1 MIGSIFEELKS
12 EELYHLY
19 KTNSTQINKELIQ
32 KFKDFPVLTDFFK
45 HFTNIDIKLLNENIN
60 LFFLQISSIGDL
72 SSLNSFQLS
81 VEQYISDFSQLYL
94 VLNVICKINESIDKI
109 VRKINSSMPK
119 LFEKHCL
126 DKDFQNKINEIVKYM
141 LGTNNKIK
149 FSTNSNLDNSG
160 ENTTDNKSKS
170 TKILKNKKIELLKD
184 LFNKEM
190 EYHQNKLKSLENL
203 RFNIDLIHINT
214 DYSLSNKKSEIS
226 KNESQLIKMNSIAS
240 EFTFNDSNLK
250 QNKEK
255 SNDNL
260 NIKENIENK
269 DDNILSEDIND
280 YITSIPK
287 DSILTKIKSV
297 KKRSLYK
304 SCKDLTSKTFRDNK
318 TKNFEIHQEDKIV
331 LHDSSEKLIANEDSK
346 MYANLL
352 EIIYELYQNK
362 KITYEQKV
370 NLKKLI
376 IKKNPKILDVY
387 KKFQHIDNE
396 KLAED
401 LKELV

>member
-1 MIGSIFEELKS
+1 MIDSIFEELKS

-119 LFEKHCL
+119 LFDKHCL

-141 LGTNNKIK
+141 LGTNNTIK

-160 ENTTDNKSKS
+160 DNSTDNKSKS

-203 RFNIDLIHINT
+203 RFNNDLIHINT

-250 QNKEK
+250 QNK
-255 SNDNL
+255 
-260 NIKENIENK
+260 

-280 YITSIPK
+280 YITSIHK

-304 SCKDLTSKTFRDNK
+304 SCNDLTSKTFRDNK